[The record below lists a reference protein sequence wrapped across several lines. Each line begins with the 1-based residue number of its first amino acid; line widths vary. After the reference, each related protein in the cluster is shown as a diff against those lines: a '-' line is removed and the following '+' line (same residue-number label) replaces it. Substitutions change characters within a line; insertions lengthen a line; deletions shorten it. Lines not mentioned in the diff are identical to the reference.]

1 MVFHHQRGRGPTA
14 PAESAQATSTK
25 EVEIWHPSR
34 GGRDQQEET
43 RAIRSRRRDHTAT
56 DAGHWRLAA
65 EDDATQLQG
74 FVTTIITIII
84 TVGAYAITTDPIC
97 LTTPHEKID

>member
-1 MVFHHQRGRGPTA
+1 MVFHHIRNHA
-14 PAESAQATSTK
+14 KEDPAESAQATPTK
-25 EVEIWHPSR
+25 EVEIWHPRR
-34 GGRDQQEET
+34 GGREQHEET

-56 DAGHWRLAA
+56 DAVHWRLAA

-84 TVGAYAITTDPIC
+84 TVGAYAIPTELIC